1 MSAESGAWAQ
11 GLPKPP
17 RPCGTDACARADQDS
32 ACGFGKEIGESEM
45 KLVDGH
51 ALPSKI
57 LLKVESRF
65 TADLES
71 SMYDAPQG
79 VTPGSGRE

>member
-1 MSAESGAWAQ
+1 MRLLLFNMESLA
-11 GLPKPP
+11 
-17 RPCGTDACARADQDS
+17 DS
-32 ACGFGKEIGESEM
+32 ACGFGKETGESEM
-45 KLVDGH
+45 KSVEGH
-51 ALPSKI
+51 ALPSKM

-79 VTPGSGRE
+79 VTPDNGRK